1 MEFGFE
7 CRTNY
12 EIELDLHLSKFYSI
26 KDFSYTIIHKNLPKF
41 KLGQFT
47 GSTHYGFCVTFEES
61 MESDDYMF
69 LDHWTYYVLGKGSNE
84 EDAWKDALHRIR
96 YNWNEEGNLSIDD
109 KYKREFYSY

>member
-26 KDFSYTIIHKNLPKF
+26 KDFSYTIIHKNVPEF
-41 KLGQFT
+41 KLGLFT
-47 GSTHYGFCVTFEES
+47 GSNHCGFSVTFEES
-61 MESDDYMF
+61 MESEDFIF

-84 EDAWKDALHRIR
+84 EDAWMDALHKIR
-96 YNWNEEGNLSIDD
+96 YN
-109 KYKREFYSY
+109 